1 MRSSL
6 KSVLTRL
13 LPFRSMSCGKSAE
26 LADAC
31 PSAKASKTSNDS
43 LKKEVMVMLKV
54 KDVVLVPVKI
64 TQIVEDENGVTYVVV
79 PVKGNAYN
87 NMKIT
92 KDDIKS
98 CVEK

>member
-1 MRSSL
+1 
-6 KSVLTRL
+6 
-13 LPFRSMSCGKSAE
+13 MSCGKSRE

-31 PSAKASKTSNDS
+31 PSAEASKTSGDS

-64 TQIVEDENGVTYVVV
+64 VQIVEDETGVTYVVV

-87 NMKIT
+87 SMKIT

-98 CVEK
+98 FVEKRGG

>member
-6 KSVLTRL
+6 KSVLTNL
-13 LPFRSMSCGKSAE
+13 LPFKSMSCGKSRE
-26 LADAC
+26 LADMC
-31 PSAKASKTSNDS
+31 PSAGASKTSNDS

-64 TQIVEDENGVTYVVV
+64 TQIIEDENGVTYVVV

-92 KDDIKS
+92 KDEIKS

>member
-1 MRSSL
+1 MRLSL

-13 LPFRSMSCGKSAE
+13 LPFRSMSCGKSRE
-26 LADAC
+26 LADGC
-31 PSAKASKTSNDS
+31 PSAEASETSNDS

-64 TQIVEDENGVTYVVV
+64 TQIVEDESGVTYVVV

>member
-1 MRSSL
+1 
-6 KSVLTRL
+6 
-13 LPFRSMSCGKSAE
+13 
-26 LADAC
+26 
-31 PSAKASKTSNDS
+31 
-43 LKKEVMVMLKV
+43 MVMLKV

-64 TQIVEDENGVTYVVV
+64 TQIIEDENGVTYVVV

-92 KDDIKS
+92 KDEIKS